1 MIWQSS
7 DNSLSLSFAFN
18 HALYGTPNMLL
29 DDKYHIVAKKNQNHT
44 ELNDVK
50 KRYSIGTKF
59 IHRWHSVDKVYVL
72 KKTSYPFI
80 YLMKLVTSGKA

>member
-1 MIWQSS
+1 MDRTNRHATRKKRAETKQ
-7 DNSLSLSFAFN
+7 DKDTDDETMQKEQKN
-18 HALYGTPNMLL
+18 H
-29 DDKYHIVAKKNQNHT
+29 KHT

-59 IHRWHSVDKVYVL
+59 IDRWHSVNKVYVL